1 MYLWKR
7 LGTSQLLASHYFRS
21 HNKSQAAMTSTLVL
35 LLLACLLTS
44 ALSFSF
50 HPLFFVYG
58 SKLVDN
64 TCKTFSYLSAS
75 NKKWDTLIDDD
86 EDEDL
91 QFNGSPVPRDMKY
104 NLFNI
109 KRQRENFE
117 SIKAVSGKELINDV
131 YARDSDTDVY
141 WYVGK
146 VARVSGERLI
156 PTTHFIASYVVDR
169 SCSHSSWN
177 FE

>member
-1 MYLWKR
+1 M
-7 LGTSQLLASHYFRS
+7 
-21 HNKSQAAMTSTLVL
+21 
-35 LLLACLLTS
+35 
-44 ALSFSF
+44 
-50 HPLFFVYG
+50 
-58 SKLVDN
+58 
-64 TCKTFSYLSAS
+64 
-75 NKKWDTLIDDD
+75 LID
-86 EDEDL
+86 EDEDENL
-91 QFNGSPVPRDMKY
+91 QFNGPPIPRDMQY

-156 PTTHFIASYVVDR
+156 LTTHFIALYVVD
-169 SCSHSSWN
+169 
-177 FE
+177 

>member
-1 MYLWKR
+1 VY
-7 LGTSQLLASHYFRS
+7 GTILSTVQVTSHE
-21 HNKSQAAMTSTLVL
+21 SQAAMTSTLLVL

-50 HPLFFVYG
+50 HPFVCG
-58 SKLVDN
+58 LRLVDN
-64 TCKTFSYLSAS
+64 TCKTLSYLSAS
-75 NKKWDTLIDDD
+75 NKWDLLIDEG
-86 EDEDL
+86 EDEHL
-91 QFNGSPVPRDMKY
+91 QFNGPPVPRDMKY

-117 SIKAVSGKELINDV
+117 SIKVVSGKELINDV

-146 VARVSGERLI
+146 VARVSGERLNQPLI
-156 PTTHFIASYVVDR
+156 LLHYRIYCR
-169 SCSHSSWN
+169 
-177 FE
+177 